1 MNHIRSATKE
11 DASAISEVFALSWKK
26 AYRGMVSQHYLD
38 HLALDFWEK
47 TLSEELKSG
56 AVNAKVA
63 LEEGKIIGCIVYRK
77 SRIKALPD
85 YVEIQAVYVH
95 PDKIRKGYGQAL
107 LDSVLRTIK
116 SMGYESCYLW
126 VLLQNI
132 AARSFY
138 EKNGFVG
145 TKDYCKV
152 MLEGQELIDERMDY
166 RF

>member
-1 MNHIRSATKE
+1 MNHIRLATKE

-26 AYRGMVSQHYLD
+26 AYRGMMSQHYLD

-47 TLSEELKSG
+47 TLSEELESG
-56 AVNAKVA
+56 AVGAEVA
-63 LEEGKIIGCIVYRK
+63 LEEGKVIGCIVYRK
-77 SRIKALPD
+77 SRITALPE
-85 YVEIQAVYVH
+85 YAEIQAVYMH

-107 LDSVLRTIK
+107 LDSVLKTVK
-116 SMGYESCYLW
+116 GMGYEGCYLW
-126 VLLQNI
+126 VLLGNN

-152 MLEGQELIDERMDY
+152 MLEGQELMDERMDY
-166 RF
+166 YF

>member
-1 MNHIRSATKE
+1 MDNIRSATKE

-38 HLALDFWEK
+38 HLALDFWGK
-47 TLSEELKSG
+47 TLLEELGSG
-56 AVNAKVA
+56 AVGAKVA

-77 SRIKALPD
+77 SRIKALPN
-85 YVEIQAVYVH
+85 YAEIQAVYVH

-107 LDSVLRTIK
+107 LDSVLKTIK
-116 SMGYESCYLW
+116 GMGYESCYLW
-126 VLLQNI
+126 VLLGNI

-138 EKNGFVG
+138 EKNRFVG

-166 RF
+166 HF